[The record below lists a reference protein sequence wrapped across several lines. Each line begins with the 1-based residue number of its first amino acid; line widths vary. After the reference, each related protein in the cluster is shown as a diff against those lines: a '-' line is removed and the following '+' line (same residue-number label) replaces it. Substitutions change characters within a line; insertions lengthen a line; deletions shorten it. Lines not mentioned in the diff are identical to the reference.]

1 MMKNVLI
8 KYSLGISFLTILT
21 TFVVGCEKKQV
32 QTPPQEE
39 QKPYCKIDHK
49 LISSDIPKIVSPEK
63 FKIVNGVFVYTYD
76 SGDTLIL
83 NEWYM
88 VRCVGVDVSKNI
100 N

>member
-1 MMKNVLI
+1 MKNVLI

-21 TFVVGCEKKQV
+21 MFVVGCEKREVHQH
-32 QTPPQEE
+32 QQEE
-39 QKPYCKIDHK
+39 QKPYCRIDHN
-49 LISSDIPKIVSPEK
+49 LITGDIPKIVSPEK

-76 SGDTLIL
+76 SGDTLVL
-83 NEWYM
+83 NNWHM